1 MDVVIVS
8 HYTIHITLVY
18 IILFISF
25 WQNLSSDICLWW
37 QLTFRKG
44 KLWKNPCHGIIPLSS
59 RQKYTFGKYIL
70 GMFYKA
76 FHQSQNWLNCSDTA
90 ETSMRL
96 GWDIVSA
103 TKQRKDW
110 SPAGGA
116 FRWEIPWNYGRKS
129 ASVATQTVGKYLR
142 KMVLICRQT
151 MPSPAINQF
160 EHSNQLLKRPKSSV
174 FVFSQSSHL
183 TWWD

>member
-8 HYTIHITLVY
+8 NYTIHITLVY
-18 IILFISF
+18 IILFIRF

-70 GMFYKA
+70 GIFYKA
-76 FHQSQNWLNCSDTA
+76 FHQSQNWLNCPDTA
-90 ETSMRL
+90 ETSLRL

-110 SPAGGA
+110 SSAGGVFLVRNPVKLWTKVGISCNADCGKILAKNGFDLSSNHAVARNQPIWA
-116 FRWEIPWNYGRKS
+116 FK
-129 ASVATQTVGKYLR
+129 QTLKTA
-142 KMVLICRQT
+142 KKFCICIF
-151 MPSPAINQF
+151 PI
-160 EHSNQLLKRPKSSV
+160 
-174 FVFSQSSHL
+174 
-183 TWWD
+183 